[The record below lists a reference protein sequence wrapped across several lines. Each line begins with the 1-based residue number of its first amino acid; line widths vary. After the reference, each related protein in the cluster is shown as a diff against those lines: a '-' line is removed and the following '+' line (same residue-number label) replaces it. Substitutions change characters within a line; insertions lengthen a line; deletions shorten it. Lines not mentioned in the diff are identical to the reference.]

1 MCIKIKK
8 DIYLI
13 ECFTNLHVGSGD
25 NDFGL
30 IDTRV
35 QRDVITGFPTIN
47 SSSLK
52 GALKEHCGDD
62 LIEGF
67 GNETQKGKYKFF
79 PAKLLAIPARALDRP
94 YYLVTCQEILD
105 DFKEMMELFYKETED
120 FKNEEFQ
127 EEKEVEGYKTKK
139 YIKYKKLIKD
149 IDKEKGEEEILILEY
164 KDFKE
169 LVSELPVIARN
180 HLENGE
186 SQNLWYEEIVPR
198 KSLFYFGIDKG
209 IEEKVEG
216 KTLEEKFE
224 EKILFDEN
232 GGELIHIG
240 GNVTI
245 GYGACKI
252 KKLKTKEGD
261 KSE

>member
-1 MCIKIKK
+1 MSTEIKK
-8 DIYLI
+8 DIYII
-13 ECFTNLHVGSGD
+13 ECITNLHVGSGD

-30 IDTRV
+30 IDNRV

-52 GALKEHCGDD
+52 GALKEHCGDN
-62 LIEGF
+62 LIEVF
-67 GNETQKGKYKFF
+67 GNGNQKGKYKFF
-79 PAKLLAIPARALDRP
+79 SAKLLAIPSRALDRP

-105 DFKEMMELFYKETED
+105 EFKEMIELFYKETED
-120 FKNEEFQ
+120 FTNEEFQ
-127 EEKEVEGYKTKK
+127 NEKEVEGYKIKK
-139 YIKYKKLIKD
+139 YIKYKKLFKD
-149 IDKEKGEEEILILEY
+149 IDKEKEEEEILILEY

-209 IEEKVEG
+209 VEKED
-216 KTLEEKFE
+216 LEKNFEKE
-224 EKILFDEN
+224 ILFDKN
-232 GGELIHIG
+232 GGKLVHIG

-252 KKLKTKEGD
+252 KKLKAEEGD
-261 KSE
+261 KSEG